1 MRTAVIATLLAL
13 VVLGTSCSTGGNDA
27 DELAAASGRADGAPA
42 DAEPVVEV
50 DIAGFSFEPEGIDIA
65 VGDTVRWVNGDAT
78 RHTVT
83 AGADAEPSGAFEL
96 IFDDRGDT
104 AAREFSEAG
113 TYRYFCTPH
122 PFMQGTIT
130 VRG

>member
-1 MRTAVIATLLAL
+1 MRAAVLGAL
-13 VVLGTSCSTGGNDA
+13 VTLVVVGTSCSTGGDDA
-27 DELAAASGRADGAPA
+27 DERAAASARAGGAPA
-42 DAEPVVEV
+42 DAESVVEV
-50 DIAGFSFEPEGIDIA
+50 DIAGFGFEPAA
-65 VGDTVRWVNGDAT
+65 VEIEIGDTVRWVNGDAT

-96 IFDDRGDT
+96 TFDDRGRT
-104 AAREFSEAG
+104 AAQAFSEAG

-122 PFMQGTIT
+122 PFMQGTVT